1 MKFTHDF
8 LFGAASAAYQIE
20 GAYKED
26 GKGVSNWDVFS
37 KIKGK
42 TLNGTNGD
50 TAIDHYHGFKEDIRL
65 MAEMGLES
73 YRFSVS
79 WTRIFPNDSGKVN
92 EKGVAFYD
100 SLINECLR
108 YGIVP
113 FVTLYHW
120 DLPQYLEEK
129 GGWRNKETVR
139 QFAAFANI
147 CFESFGDWVKHW
159 ITFNEPVYF
168 LRFGYITGAHPPG
181 LKNDQKGFFEAL
193 HHVMTAHAEAVVLY
207 KSKKQY
213 GEIGFS
219 HGFAPNYAA
228 SDSDSDKE
236 AENHAN
242 HFETF
247 MYLDPV
253 FKGEYPE
260 YCLKSLE
267 ERKLLFHIS
276 DEEASVI
283 KRASEQNDFI
293 GLNYYHPNAVVR
305 VKDRKDAEIDYSRE
319 ASTGQKRQFYYDGY
333 YEIVKPEDK
342 VYTKWGW
349 EVSPEGLLDGIR
361 MLRERY
367 ESDLKVYITENGL
380 GDQDPVIEDEI
391 MDVPRIKFIEKHLA
405 AVKEGNLRGYNI
417 KGYFAWSAI
426 DLLSWLNGFEK
437 QYGFIYVD
445 HENGLK
451 RKKKLSYYWYKEVIE
466 TRGENITEDFCH
478 VK

>member
-1 MKFTHDF
+1 
-8 LFGAASAAYQIE
+8 
-20 GAYKED
+20 
-26 GKGVSNWDVFS
+26 
-37 KIKGK
+37 
-42 TLNGTNGD
+42 
-50 TAIDHYHGFKEDIRL
+50 
-65 MAEMGLES
+65 
-73 YRFSVS
+73 
-79 WTRIFPNDSGKVN
+79 
-92 EKGVAFYD
+92 
-100 SLINECLR
+100 
-108 YGIVP
+108 
-113 FVTLYHW
+113 
-120 DLPQYLEEK
+120 
-129 GGWRNKETVR
+129 
-139 QFAAFANI
+139 
-147 CFESFGDWVKHW
+147 
-159 ITFNEPVYF
+159 
-168 LRFGYITGAHPPG
+168 
-181 LKNDQKGFFEAL
+181 
-193 HHVMTAHAEAVVLY
+193 
-207 KSKKQY
+207 
-213 GEIGFS
+213 
-219 HGFAPNYAA
+219 
-228 SDSDSDKE
+228 
-236 AENHAN
+236 
-242 HFETF
+242 